1 MATRILHCGKNTE
14 NYDIC
19 LKDKIA
25 GFTMR
30 VAEEGDLVYFALRL
44 DKERKTV
51 SGARGVLDAPT
62 DKKPWDDAERYVQ
75 CFTVKDMQFCDPI
88 DLSELKTVVGKLWSI
103 KYMQS
108 PKPIR
113 EEESCELLDS
123 LFNENRVNQPIY
135 FTEEKEK
142 DTSEYVEDEENHITG
157 EAALKSDTTTC
168 SNTVAWE
175 DEKEAEEEIQE
186 DAINIMGTFQTIKF
200 KNETDQIQGLEPLVN
215 KNFYNLFKN
224 ISEERSIFIPE
235 NRLFKTSGVQNKLN
249 ENIKQ
254 VSGIPDALLLIFHPE
269 DAVPIQVNLIE
280 YECYGENKLKSIDKF
295 RYLNGHIIPQL
306 MRFASSFS
314 IVTDREIRRRTIEDW
329 NNKIIELVYNDENIK
344 QRITEWMDTLYH
356 RNMPETVFRDFE
368 KCLVESFQNNIRIML
383 VIDEFTSEQKD
394 TLTNIINSFRM
405 ENDTGV
411 GFVGYIVR
419 LHQKI
424 DIFSPEEEFA
434 LSIE

>member
-1 MATRILHCGKNTE
+1 E
-14 NYDIC
+14 NP
-19 LKDKIA
+19 KDEI
-25 GFTMR
+25 
-30 VAEEGDLVYFALRL
+30 
-44 DKERKTV
+44 
-51 SGARGVLDAPT
+51 VL
-62 DKKPWDDAERYVQ
+62 
-75 CFTVKDMQFCDPI
+75 
-88 DLSELKTVVGKLWSI
+88 
-103 KYMQS
+103 
-108 PKPIR
+108 
-113 EEESCELLDS
+113 
-123 LFNENRVNQPIY
+123 
-135 FTEEKEK
+135 
-142 DTSEYVEDEENHITG
+142 
-157 EAALKSDTTTC
+157 
-168 SNTVAWE
+168 
-175 DEKEAEEEIQE
+175 
-186 DAINIMGTFQTIKF
+186 
-200 KNETDQIQGLEPLVN
+200 
-215 KNFYNLFKN
+215 YNLGMAY
-224 ISEERSIFIPE
+224 SE
-235 NRLFKTSGVQNKLN
+235 TG
-249 ENIKQ
+249 
-254 VSGIPDALLLIFHPE
+254 
-269 DAVPIQVNLIE
+269 E
-280 YECYGENKLKSIDKF
+280 YECYGENKLKSIEKF